1 MKIQLQSEIV
11 GNRLIYDAFY
21 DYRKKGHINICT
33 AGTGVGKT
41 YISQVKIIP
50 QQIIEGCTKFIV
62 TTPLTDAGAAAEQ
75 QMIRYQ
81 KRIERKLE
89 KELGKEYIQVQVVSS
104 ISSFLDSFSD
114 PSRIVVLCTNH
125 DQILTGKTFGKKN
138 KELLVQYDLTYLTEG
153 QMFIICDEI
162 HFGGSTE
169 NTTYFGNTGTGNPDY
184 KAAMINFLASMK
196 DRHWVLGLTATLLHE
211 QEGITF
217 GVLEDLLEHK
227 DLFHVCTPDI
237 AAATHEELTH
247 ILSNYADT
255 LWIGEKDTDLIEQG
269 VAKFEEIR
277 AKVITKAIALTEG
290 FGDKLK
296 FTPRQVALITCNY
309 GSYKGRPT
317 LQDGVKMSVKIAR
330 EKVRDFLI
338 ASGSDMNKFLL
349 AETTKDGAFLWNLNG
364 DKEPVDPTKL
374 EDILNGK
381 DLMFPDVR
389 YLFTV
394 EKFKMAMN
402 VPCITFHMSA
412 RPRKTTVLKN
422 TKNPETGSE
431 YVVTVTIR
439 QLMGRA
445 IRPFFGIDLSSLG
458 QDIYNP
464 EQVRDIIFE
473 KFSDHPDFK
482 ILLEYLKLC
491 NSHFFVLPDTQQY
504 HDAIRIWRKSFSAPL
519 SMSLFQLDSKKSTF
533 FTEQEVEEIELDE
546 EDIEECELCGAF
558 KCHWRASDEK
568 INAEILYAK

>member
-33 AGTGVGKT
+33 ASTGVGKT

-62 TTPLTDAGAAAEQ
+62 TTPLTDAGAAAEK
-75 QMIRYQ
+75 QMLRYQ

-89 KELGKEYIQVQVVSS
+89 KELGKEYIQVRVVRS

-114 PSRIVVLCTNH
+114 PSSIVVLCTNH

-169 NTTYFGNTGTGNPDY
+169 SITYLGNTGTSNADY
-184 KAAMINFLASMK
+184 RAAMINFLAVMK

-211 QEGITF
+211 QEWVTF
-217 GVLEDLLEHK
+217 GILEDLLEHK
-227 DLFHVCTPDI
+227 DIFNVCTPDV
-237 AAATHEELTH
+237 AAATHKELTH

-277 AKVITKAIALTEG
+277 AKVIAKAIALTEG

-330 EKVRDFLI
+330 EKVQDFLI
-338 ASGSDMNKFLL
+338 ASGSDINKFLL

-364 DKEPVDPTKL
+364 DKESVDPTKL

-473 KFSDHPDFK
+473 KFSDHPDFE

-558 KCHWRASDEK
+558 KYHWRASDEK

>member
-1 MKIQLQSEIV
+1 
-11 GNRLIYDAFY
+11 
-21 DYRKKGHINICT
+21 
-33 AGTGVGKT
+33 
-41 YISQVKIIP
+41 
-50 QQIIEGCTKFIV
+50 
-62 TTPLTDAGAAAEQ
+62 LTDAGAASAQ

-89 KELGKEYIQVQVVSS
+89 KELGEEYVQIEVVSN
-104 ISSFLDSFSD
+104 INQFLDSFSD

-138 KELLVQYDLTYLTEG
+138 KELLVQYDLDYLTEG

-162 HFGGSTE
+162 HFAGSTE
-169 NTTYFGNTGTGNPDY
+169 SATYFGNTGSGNSEY
-184 KAAMINFLASMK
+184 KAAMINFLASLK
-196 DRHWVLGLTATLLHE
+196 DRHFVLGLTATLLHE

-217 GVLEDLLEHK
+217 GILQDLLEHP
-227 DLFHVCTPDI
+227 DLFHVCTPDV

-269 VAKFEEIR
+269 VAKFEEIC
-277 AKVITKAIALTEG
+277 AKVIARANYLTEG

-309 GSYKGRPT
+309 GTYKGEPT
-317 LQDGVKMSVKIAR
+317 KQAGVKMSVKIAR

-338 ASGSDMNKFLL
+338 ASGVDRNKFVL

-364 DKEPVDPTKL
+364 EKEPVDPTKL

-381 DLMFPDVR
+381 DLMFSDVR

-422 TKNPETGSE
+422 TTNPETGSE

-445 IRPFFGIDLSSLG
+445 IRPFFGIDLSLLG
-458 QDIYNP
+458 EGVYNP

-473 KFSDHPDFK
+473 KFSKHLDFT

-504 HDAIRIWRKSFSAPL
+504 HDAIRIWKKAFSAPL
-519 SMSLFQLDSKKSTF
+519 SKSIFQLDSNKSTF
-533 FTEQEVEEIELDE
+533 FTNQEVEEIELDE
-546 EDIEECELCGAF
+546 EDLEECELCGAF
-558 KCHWRASDEK
+558 KYHWKKSNEQLDVMIENMNNDS
-568 INAEILYAK
+568 IDQLVN